1 MCACGKC
8 PSCKLQKGVTVR
20 YHDAIADWELEMIG
34 ESRESLRAKAQK
46 EEDTR
51 QRLERFTQFFG
62 RVNSAFTFRKVTVNV
77 ENSTMEAPAWSG
89 ASTVTF
95 NSRVIGDLNDA
106 RSIAGVKGLD
116 LHEISHI
123 LYTSREGSEIFDYVR
138 DNNYFMAYNA
148 LEDQR
153 IETLFTA
160 KYPSTIDW
168 FTATIL
174 IHFVDNPK
182 AFTNSYPLLRGRRY
196 LPTELRARSR
206 NAYPE
211 QDQINEIS
219 SIIDQYRTLIFP
231 ADTEIGKDLIAR
243 FNALLP
249 KGDGSGHGSGDG
261 SGEGGSISPAKAG
274 EEGNCI
280 VRVNALNDPFG
291 HGARPHEGLES
302 SATSRPVPPKKQEK
316 DRDRSQ
322 QLDKVDDAELAD
334 QLKNNP
340 IIDVDINDI
349 DFGDDDFGLG
359 DDSDLNADQESDHDS
374 DSDSAGN
381 SAGDSAGDLI
391 DTLITDLLDNI
402 LDSNETEIND
412 ILRQIGGLPSL
423 ATNNSKE
430 PELDRFHE
438 LAPDSNTFQAS
449 LSFGR
454 ELERL
459 KASFDPAW
467 DRYESQGR
475 LSAHRYLR
483 GDQLDSVFDQ
493 WNEGRE
499 DATEIEC
506 VILLDNSGSMG
517 GNKATSAY
525 RAMYAIKKAL
535 DRVNANT
542 TVITFNDCAN
552 TLYRATDRA
561 TNIIRDA
568 GTGGGTSADQAIT
581 YATKLLA
588 ETEKPVRIFFA
599 ITDGDWSGNQEVNH
613 ETIKRMARAGV
624 LTAFAY
630 IPESDQQVDLTTEKA
645 HYCEIASVVRNPFDL
660 VYMAKSIVKY
670 AISRRLVNN

>member
-1 MCACGKC
+1 MD
-8 PSCKLQKGVTVR
+8 
-20 YHDAIADWELEMIG
+20 YNDAVADWELDILG
-34 ESRESLRAKAQK
+34 ETRESLRSQAIKA
-46 EEDTR
+46 EEKK

-62 RVNSAFTFRKVTVNV
+62 RVNSAFTFRKVIVNV
-77 ENSTMEAPAWSG
+77 EHSTMEAPAWSG

-106 RSIAGVKGLD
+106 KSIAGVKGLD

-123 LYTSREGSEIFDYVR
+123 LYTSREGSELFDYVR

-174 IHFVDNPK
+174 IHFVDNK
-182 AFTNSYPLLRGRRY
+182 EAFTNSYALLRGRRY
-196 LPTELRARSR
+196 LPVELRAQSR
-206 NAYPE
+206 NAYPH
-211 QDQINEIS
+211 QDQIDELCAVV
-219 SIIDQYRTLIFP
+219 DQYRTLLFP
-231 ADTEIGKDLIAR
+231 ADTEKGKELIAR
-243 FNALLP
+243 FHDLLP
-249 KGDGSGHGSGDG
+249 KSDGTGTGTGTGTGHGESE
-261 SGEGGSISPAKAG
+261 SLRPAQAG
-274 EEGNCI
+274 EEGDVI
-280 VRVNALNDPFG
+280 VRINDPFG
-291 HGARPHEGLES
+291 HGKRPQEGLES
-302 SATSRPVPPKKQEK
+302 SADSRPEPPRKQQK

-322 QLDKVDDAELAD
+322 QLDKEDDAELAEK
-334 QLKNNP
+334 LKSKP
-340 IIDVDINDI
+340 VIDVDINDI
-349 DFGDDDFGLG
+349 DFGDEDLDQ
-359 DDSDLNADQESDHDS
+359 DSDQDS
-374 DSDSAGN
+374 DQPSN

-391 DTLITDLLDNI
+391 NTLIEDLLENI
-402 LDSNETEIND
+402 LDSNETEINN

-423 ATNNSKE
+423 ATNNSRE
-430 PELDRFHE
+430 PESNEFRDLT
-438 LAPDSNTFQAS
+438 PDANTFQAS

-467 DRYESQGR
+467 DKYESQGR

-483 GDQLDSVFDQ
+483 GDDLDSVFDQ

-506 VILLDNSGSMG
+506 VILLDNSGSMSG
-517 GNKATSAY
+517 SKASSAY
-525 RAMYAIKKAL
+525 KAMYAIKKAL

-542 TVITFNDCAN
+542 TVITFNDRAN

-561 TNIIRDA
+561 TSTIRDA
-568 GTGGGTSADQAIT
+568 GTGGGTSADEAIK

-599 ITDGDWSGNQEVNH
+599 ITDGEWSGNQDVNH

-630 IPESDQQVDLTTEKA
+630 IPESGETVEPLTDQRS
-645 HYCEIASVVRNPFDL
+645 HYCEIASVIRNPFDL

>member
-8 PSCKLQKGVTVR
+8 PSCKRTGVTMNFDHVEQ
-20 YHDAIADWELEMIG
+20 WELDILG
-34 ESRESLRAKAQK
+34 ETRESLRSQAIKA
-46 EEDTR
+46 EEKK

-89 ASTVTF
+89 SSTVTF

-106 RSIAGVKGLD
+106 KSIAGVKGLD

-123 LYTSREGSEIFDYVR
+123 LYTSREGSEIFDFVS

-174 IHFVDNPK
+174 IHFVDNK
-182 AFTNSYPLLRGRRY
+182 ESFTNSYPLLRGRRY
-196 LPTELRARSR
+196 LPVELRAQSR

-211 QDQINEIS
+211 QDQIDEIC
-219 SIIDQYRTLIFP
+219 SIVDEYRTLIFP
-231 ADTEIGKDLIAR
+231 ADTEKGKDLIAR
-243 FNALLP
+243 FNDLLP
-249 KGDGSGHGSGDG
+249 KGDGSGNGTGNGTNASL
-261 SGEGGSISPAKAG
+261 SPAGAG
-274 EEGNCI
+274 QEGDVVLRI
-280 VRVNALNDPFG
+280 NDPFG
-291 HGARPHEGLES
+291 HGKRPQEGLES
-302 SATSRPVPPKKQEK
+302 SATSRPVAPKKQEK

-322 QLDKVDDAELAD
+322 QLDKEDDAQLSE
-334 QLKNNP
+334 QLKSKP
-340 IIDVDINDI
+340 VIDVDINDI
-349 DFGDDDFGLG
+349 DFDFDDQ
-359 DDSDLNADQESDHDS
+359 DSDQDS
-374 DSDSAGN
+374 SS
-381 SAGDSAGDLI
+381 SEAGDSAGDLVY
-391 DTLITDLLDNI
+391 TLIEDLLENI

-430 PELDRFHE
+430 PELDEFRV
-438 LAPDSNTFQAS
+438 LQPDANTFQAS

-467 DRYESQGR
+467 DKYESQGR

-483 GDQLDSVFDQ
+483 GDELDTVFDQ

-506 VILLDNSGSMG
+506 VIILDNSGSMNG
-517 GNKATSAY
+517 QKASSAY
-525 RAMYAIKKAL
+525 KAMYAIKKAL

-542 TVITFNDCAN
+542 TVITFNDHAN

-561 TNIIRDA
+561 NNTIRDA
-568 GTGGGTSADQAIT
+568 GCGGGTDATEAIT

-599 ITDGDWSGNQEVNH
+599 ITDGEWSGNQDANH
-613 ETIKRMARAGV
+613 DTIKRMARAGV

-630 IPESDQQVDLTTEKA
+630 IPESDQQVELTTEKA

>member
-1 MCACGKC
+1 MNFDHVE
-8 PSCKLQKGVTVR
+8 Q
-20 YHDAIADWELEMIG
+20 WELDILG
-34 ESRESLRAKAQK
+34 ETRESLRSQAIKA
-46 EEDTR
+46 EEKK

-62 RVNSAFTFRKVTVNV
+62 RVNSAFTFRKVIVNV
-77 ENSTMEAPAWSG
+77 EDSTMEAPAWSG

-106 RSIAGVKGLD
+106 KSIAGVKGLD

-123 LYTSREGSEIFDYVR
+123 LYTSREGSEIFDFVS

-153 IETLFTA
+153 IETLFTS

-174 IHFVDNPK
+174 IHFVDNK
-182 AFTNSYPLLRGRRY
+182 EAFTNSYPLLRGRRY
-196 LPTELRARSR
+196 LPVELRAQSR

-211 QDQINEIS
+211 QDKIDEIC
-219 SIIDQYRTLIFP
+219 SIVDEYRTLIFP
-231 ADTEIGKDLIAR
+231 ADTEKGKDLIAR
-243 FNALLP
+243 FNDLLP
-249 KGDGSGHGSGDG
+249 KGDGSGNGTGNGTNASL
-261 SGEGGSISPAKAG
+261 SPAGAG
-274 EEGNCI
+274 QEGDVVLRI
-280 VRVNALNDPFG
+280 NDPFG
-291 HGARPHEGLES
+291 HGKRPQEGLES
-302 SATSRPVPPKKQEK
+302 SANSRPVPPKKQEK

-322 QLDKVDDAELAD
+322 QLDKQDDAELSE
-334 QLKNNP
+334 QLKSKP
-340 IIDVDINDI
+340 VIDVDINDI
-349 DFGDDDFGLG
+349 DFDFDDQ
-359 DDSDLNADQESDHDS
+359 DSDQDS
-374 DSDSAGN
+374 SS
-381 SAGDSAGDLI
+381 SEAGDSAGDLVY
-391 DTLITDLLDNI
+391 TLIEDLLENI

-430 PELDRFHE
+430 PELDEFRV
-438 LAPDSNTFQAS
+438 LQPDANTFQAS

-467 DRYESQGR
+467 DKYESQGR
-475 LSAHRYLR
+475 LSTHRYLR
-483 GDQLDSVFDQ
+483 GDELDTVFDQ

-506 VILLDNSGSMG
+506 VILLDNSGSMNG
-517 GNKATSAY
+517 HKASSAY
-525 RAMYAIKKAL
+525 KAMYAIKKAL

-542 TVITFNDCAN
+542 TVITFNDRAN

-561 TNIIRDA
+561 GNTIRDA
-568 GTGGGTSADQAIT
+568 GCGGGTDATQAIT

-599 ITDGDWSGNQEVNH
+599 ITDGDWSGNQDANH

-630 IPESDQQVDLTTEKA
+630 IPEQGETVQPLTDQTS
-645 HYCEIASVVRNPFDL
+645 HYCEIASVIRNPFDL

>member
-1 MCACGKC
+1 
-8 PSCKLQKGVTVR
+8 VN
-20 YHDAIADWELEMIG
+20 YHDAIEEWELDILG
-34 ESRESLRAKAQK
+34 ETRESLRSQAIKA
-46 EEDTR
+46 EEKK

-62 RVNSAFTFRKVTVNV
+62 RVNSAFTFRKVTVTV
-77 ENSTMEAPAWSG
+77 ENSTLDAPAWSG

-106 RSIAGVKGLD
+106 KSIAGIKGLD

-123 LYTSREGSEIFDYVR
+123 LYTSREGSELFDYVR

-174 IHFVDNPK
+174 IHFVDNK
-182 AFTNSYPLLRGRRY
+182 EAFTNSYPLLRGRRY
-196 LPTELRARSR
+196 LPVELRAQSR
-206 NAYPE
+206 NTYPE
-211 QDQINEIS
+211 QDQINEICAVV
-219 SIIDQYRTLIFP
+219 DEYRTLLFP
-231 ADTEIGKDLIAR
+231 ADTEKGKELIAR
-243 FNALLP
+243 FNELLP
-249 KGDGSGHGSGDG
+249 KGDGKGSG
-261 SGEGGSISPAKAG
+261 SGEGGSVRPAGAG
-274 EEGNCI
+274 EEGDCVI
-280 VRVNALNDPFG
+280 RINDPFG
-291 HGARPHEGLES
+291 HGKRPSEGLES

-322 QLDKVDDAELAD
+322 QLDKEDDAELAE
-334 QLKNNP
+334 QLKSKP

-349 DFGDDDFGLG
+349 DFGDEDLDQ
-359 DDSDLNADQESDHDS
+359 DSDEDLDQDS
-374 DSDSAGN
+374 DSSQPSN
-381 SAGDSAGDLI
+381 SAGDSAGDLVN
-391 DTLITDLLDNI
+391 TLIEDLLENI
-402 LDSNETEIND
+402 LDSNETEINN

-430 PELDRFHE
+430 PELDRFHD
-438 LAPDSNTFQAS
+438 LTPDANTFQAS

-467 DRYESQGR
+467 DKYESQGR

-483 GDQLDSVFDQ
+483 GDDLDSVFDQ

-506 VILLDNSGSMG
+506 VILLDNSGSMSG
-517 GNKATSAY
+517 HKASSAY
-525 RAMYAIKKAL
+525 KAMYAIKKAL
-535 DRVNANT
+535 DRVSANT
-542 TVITFNDCAN
+542 TVITFNDRAN
-552 TLYRATDRA
+552 TLYRATDRVGN
-561 TNIIRDA
+561 TIRDA
-568 GTGGGTSADQAIT
+568 GVGGGTNATDAIQ

-599 ITDGDWSGNQEVNH
+599 ITDGDWSGNQDANH

-630 IPESDQQVDLTTEKA
+630 IPESTEPVELNADKS
-645 HYCEIASVVRNPFDL
+645 HYCEIASVIRNPFDL

>member
-1 MCACGKC
+1 MN
-8 PSCKLQKGVTVR
+8 
-20 YHDAIADWELEMIG
+20 YNDAVADWELDILG
-34 ESRESLRAKAQK
+34 QTRESRNAELRKA
-46 EEDTR
+46 EEKR

-62 RVNSAFTFRKVTVNV
+62 RVNSAFTFRKVTVSVV
-77 ENSTMEAPAWSG
+77 ESTMQAPAWSG

-95 NSRVIGDLNDA
+95 NSLVIGDLNDA
-106 RSIAGVKGLD
+106 KSIAGVKGLD

-123 LYTSREGSEIFDYVR
+123 LYTSREGSELFDFVS

-174 IHFVDNPK
+174 IHFVDNK
-182 AFTNSYPLLRGRRY
+182 EAFTNSYPLLRGRRY
-196 LPTELRARSR
+196 LPVELRAQSR

-211 QDQINEIS
+211 QHNIDAIC
-219 SIIDQYRTLIFP
+219 SIIDEYRTLIFP
-231 ADTEIGKDLIAR
+231 ADTEKGKDLIAR
-243 FNALLP
+243 FNDLLP
-249 KGDGSGHGSGDG
+249 KGDGSGSGTNP
-261 SGEGGSISPAKAG
+261 SIKPAGAG
-274 EEGNCI
+274 EEGDVVI
-280 VRVNALNDPFG
+280 RINDPFG
-291 HGARPHEGLES
+291 HGKRPQEGLES

-322 QLDKVDDAELAD
+322 QLDKQDDAELAEL
-334 QLKNNP
+334 LKSKP
-340 IIDVDINDI
+340 VIDVDINDI
-349 DFGDDDFGLG
+349 DFGDDDSAG
-359 DDSDLNADQESDHDS
+359 DSDSDQDS
-374 DSDSAGN
+374 DSDSSSD
-381 SAGDSAGDLI
+381 SAGDSAGDLVN
-391 DTLITDLLDNI
+391 TLISDLLENI

-430 PELDRFHE
+430 PELDEFRV
-438 LAPDSNTFQAS
+438 LQPDANTFQAS

-459 KASFDPAW
+459 KASYDPAW
-467 DRYESQGR
+467 DKYESQGR

-483 GDQLDSVFDQ
+483 GDELDTVFDQ

-506 VILLDNSGSMG
+506 VILLDNSGSMNG
-517 GNKATSAY
+517 DKASSAY

-542 TVITFNDCAN
+542 TVITFNDRAN
-552 TLYRATDRA
+552 TLYRATDRVGN
-561 TNIIRDA
+561 TIRDA
-568 GTGGGTSADQAIT
+568 GTGGGTTADDAIQ

-599 ITDGDWSGNQEVNH
+599 ITDGDWSGNQDANH
-613 ETIKRMARAGV
+613 ETIKRLARAGV

-630 IPESDQQVDLTTEKA
+630 IPESGEEVQPLTEERS
-645 HYCEIASVVRNPFDL
+645 HYCEIASVIRNPFDL

>member
-1 MCACGKC
+1 
-8 PSCKLQKGVTVR
+8 VR
-20 YHDAIADWELEMIG
+20 YHDAIEEWELDILG
-34 ESRESLRAKAQK
+34 ETRDSLRVKAQK
-46 EEDTR
+46 EEEKK

-106 RSIAGVKGLD
+106 KSIAGIKGLD

-196 LPTELRARSR
+196 LSTELRARSR

-211 QDQINEIS
+211 QDQIDEICAVV
-219 SIIDQYRTLIFP
+219 DEYRTLLFP
-231 ADTEIGKDLIAR
+231 ADTEKGKELIAR
-243 FNALLP
+243 FNDLLP
-249 KGDGSGHGSGDG
+249 KGEGSGNGSGDG
-261 SGEGGSISPAKAG
+261 SGEGGSVSPAKAG
-274 EEGNCI
+274 EEGNCVI
-280 VRVNALNDPFG
+280 RINDPFG
-291 HGARPHEGLES
+291 HGSRPHEGLES

-334 QLKNNP
+334 QLKNKP

-349 DFGDDDFGLG
+349 DFGDDDSDLG
-359 DDSDLNADQESDHDS
+359 DDSDLDSDLNEDQESDHDS
-374 DSDSAGN
+374 DSN

-391 DTLITDLLDNI
+391 DTLITDLLENL
-402 LDSNETEIND
+402 LDANETEINN

-430 PELDRFHE
+430 PELDRFHD
-438 LAPDSNTFQAS
+438 LTPDANTFQAS

-483 GDQLDSVFDQ
+483 GDELDTVFDQ

-506 VILLDNSGSMG
+506 VILLDNSGSMSG
-517 GNKATSAY
+517 HKASSAY
-525 RAMYAIKKAL
+525 KAMYAIKKAL

-542 TVITFNDCAN
+542 TVITFNDRAN
-552 TLYRATDRA
+552 TLYRATDRVGN
-561 TNIIRDA
+561 TIRDA
-568 GTGGGTSADQAIT
+568 GTGGGTNATDAIQ

-588 ETEKPVRIFFA
+588 ETEKPVRIFYA
-599 ITDGDWSGNQEVNH
+599 ITDGDWSGNQDANH

-630 IPESDQQVDLTTEKA
+630 IPESTEPVELNADKS
-645 HYCEIASVVRNPFDL
+645 HYCEIASVIRNPFDL

>member
-8 PSCKLQKGVTVR
+8 PSCKRQNGVSVS
-20 YHDAIADWELEMIG
+20 YHDAVEQWELDILG
-34 ESRESLRAKAQK
+34 ETRESLRSQAIKA
-46 EEDTR
+46 EEKK

-62 RVNSAFTFRKVTVNV
+62 RVNSAFTFRKVIVNV
-77 ENSTMEAPAWSG
+77 ENSKLDAPAWSG

-106 RSIAGVKGLD
+106 KSIAGVKGLD

-123 LYTSREGSEIFDYVR
+123 LYTSREGSEIFDFVS

-174 IHFVDNPK
+174 IHFVDNK
-182 AFTNSYPLLRGRRY
+182 ESFTNSYPLLRGRRY
-196 LPTELRARSR
+196 LPVELRAQSR

-211 QDQINEIS
+211 QDQINEIC
-219 SIIDQYRTLIFP
+219 SIVDQYRTLIFP

-243 FNALLP
+243 FNDLLP
-249 KGDGSGHGSGDG
+249 KGDGSGNGSG
-261 SGEGGSISPAKAG
+261 SGEGGSVRPAGAG
-274 EEGNCI
+274 EEGDCVI
-280 VRVNALNDPFG
+280 RINDPFG
-291 HGARPHEGLES
+291 HGKRPQEGLES
-302 SATSRPVPPKKQEK
+302 SATSRPVAPKKQEK

-322 QLDKVDDAELAD
+322 QLDKEDDAELAD
-334 QLKNNP
+334 QLKSKP
-340 IIDVDINDI
+340 VIDVDINDI
-349 DFGDDDFGLG
+349 DFDFDDE
-359 DDSDLNADQESDHDS
+359 DSDQDS
-374 DSDSAGN
+374 SSSN
-381 SAGDSAGDLI
+381 AGDSAGDLVN
-391 DTLITDLLDNI
+391 TLIEDLLENI

-430 PELDRFHE
+430 PELDEFRI
-438 LAPDSNTFQAS
+438 LQPDANTFQAS

-467 DRYESQGR
+467 DKYESQGR

-483 GDQLDSVFDQ
+483 GDELDSVFDQ

-506 VILLDNSGSMG
+506 VILLDNSGSMNG
-517 GNKATSAY
+517 QKASSAY

-542 TVITFNDCAN
+542 TVITFNDRAN
-552 TLYRATDRA
+552 TLYRATDRVGN
-561 TNIIRDA
+561 TIRDA
-568 GTGGGTSADQAIT
+568 GCGGGTDATDAIQ

-599 ITDGDWSGNQEVNH
+599 ITDGDWSGNQDANH

-630 IPESDQQVDLTTEKA
+630 IPEITEPVELNTEKS
-645 HYCEIASVVRNPFDL
+645 HYCEIASVIRNPFDL

>member
-1 MCACGKC
+1 MN
-8 PSCKLQKGVTVR
+8 PDDVL
-20 YHDAIADWELEMIG
+20 ADWELDLLG
-34 ESRESLRAKAQK
+34 ETRESMLAKAKK
-46 EEDTR
+46 EEETK

-62 RVNSAFTFRKVTVNV
+62 RVNSAFTFRKVIVSV
-77 ENSTMEAPAWSG
+77 ENSTMKAPAWSG

-95 NSRVIGDLNDA
+95 NSNVIGDLNDA

-123 LYTSREGSEIFDYVR
+123 LYTSREGSEIFDFVR

-153 IETLFTA
+153 IETLFTS

-182 AFTNSYPLLRGRRY
+182 AFETSYPLLRGRRY
-196 LPTELRARSR
+196 LSTELRARSR

-219 SIIDQYRTLIFP
+219 SIVDEYRTLIFP
-231 ADTEIGKDLIAR
+231 ADTEKGKDLIAR
-243 FNALLP
+243 FNDLLP
-249 KGDGSGHGSGDG
+249 KGDGSGTG
-261 SGEGGSISPAKAG
+261 SGEGSGEGVSISPTKAG
-274 EEGNCI
+274 EESDCI
-280 VRVNALNDPFG
+280 GRINDPFG
-291 HGARPHEGLES
+291 HGSRPHEGLES

-322 QLDKVDDAELAD
+322 QLDKIDDAELAD
-334 QLKNNP
+334 QLKNKP
-340 IIDVDINDI
+340 IIDVDIDDV
-349 DFGDDDFGLG
+349 DFGDLNDDSDLG
-359 DDSDLNADQESDHDS
+359 DDSDSDFDSDQESDQPAS
-374 DSDSAGN
+374 
-381 SAGDSAGDLI
+381 SAGDTAGQII
-391 DTLITDLLDNI
+391 DTLITGLLENI

-430 PELDRFHE
+430 PVLDRFNE
-438 LAPDSNTFQAS
+438 LTPDANTFQAS

-517 GNKATSAY
+517 GNKATNAY
-525 RAMYAIKKAL
+525 RAMYAIKRSL

-542 TVITFNDCAN
+542 TVITFNDRAN

-561 TNIIRDA
+561 TSTIRDA
-568 GTGGGTSADQAIT
+568 GTGGGTVPTDAIK

-588 ETEKPVRIFFA
+588 ETEKPVRIFFV
-599 ITDGDWSGNQEVNH
+599 ITDGEWSGNQNDNH

-630 IPESDQQVDLTTEKA
+630 IPENGEAVKLTTEKS
-645 HYCEIASVVRNPFDL
+645 HYCEIASVVNNPFDL
-660 VYMAKSIVKY
+660 VYMAKSIVKF

>member
-1 MCACGKC
+1 MN
-8 PSCKLQKGVTVR
+8 
-20 YHDAIADWELEMIG
+20 YDEAIADWELDILG
-34 ESRESLRAKAQK
+34 ETRESLRLQAIK
-46 EEDTR
+46 EEETK

-62 RVNSAFTFRKVTVNV
+62 RVNSAFTFRKVIVNV
-77 ENSTMEAPAWSG
+77 EHSTMQAPAWSG

-95 NSRVIGDLNDA
+95 NSRVIGELNDA
-106 RSIAGVKGLD
+106 KSIAGVKGLD

-123 LYTSREGSEIFDYVR
+123 LYTSREGSELFEYVR
-138 DNNYFMAYNA
+138 DNNYFMAFNA

-174 IHFVDNPK
+174 IHFVDKPES
-182 AFTNSYPLLRGRRY
+182 FTNSYPLLRGRRY
-196 LPTELRARSR
+196 LPVELRARSR
-206 NAYPE
+206 NAYPH
-211 QDQINEIS
+211 QDQIDELCAVV
-219 SIIDQYRTLIFP
+219 DEYRTLLFP
-231 ADTEIGKDLIAR
+231 ADTEKGKELIAR
-243 FNALLP
+243 FHDLLP
-249 KGDGSGHGSGDG
+249 KGDGTGTGTGTGEGESVQPAGT
-261 SGEGGSISPAKAG
+261 GEGG
-274 EEGNCI
+274 CT
-280 VRVNALNDPFG
+280 VRVKINDPFG
-291 HGARPHEGLES
+291 HGDRPQEGLES
-302 SATSRPVPPKKQEK
+302 SADSRPVPPRKQEK

-322 QLDKVDDAELAD
+322 QLDKEDDAELAEK
-334 QLKNNP
+334 LKSKP
-340 IIDVDINDI
+340 VIDVDINDI
-349 DFGDDDFGLG
+349 DFGDEDLE
-359 DDSDLNADQESDHDS
+359 DSDQDS
-374 DSDSAGN
+374 DSDQSSDSAGN

-391 DTLITDLLDNI
+391 NTLIEDLLENV
-402 LDSNETEIND
+402 LDSNETEINN

-430 PELDRFHE
+430 PESNEFRDLT
-438 LAPDSNTFQAS
+438 PDSNTFQAS

-467 DRYESQGR
+467 DKYESQGR

-483 GDQLDSVFDQ
+483 GDDLDTVFDQ

-506 VILLDNSGSMG
+506 VILLDNSGSMNG
-517 GNKATSAY
+517 HKASSAY
-525 RAMYAIKKAL
+525 KAMYAIKKAL

-542 TVITFNDCAN
+542 TVITFNDRAN

-561 TNIIRDA
+561 TNTIRDA
-568 GTGGGTSADQAIT
+568 GVGGGTSADEAIK

-599 ITDGDWSGNQEVNH
+599 ITDGDWSGDQKVNH
-613 ETIKRMARAGV
+613 DTIKRMARAGV

-630 IPESDQQVDLTTEKA
+630 IPESGETVEPLTDQKS
-645 HYCEIASVVRNPFDL
+645 HYCEIASVIRNPFDL

>member
-1 MCACGKC
+1 MNFDHVE
-8 PSCKLQKGVTVR
+8 Q
-20 YHDAIADWELEMIG
+20 WELDILG
-34 ESRESLRAKAQK
+34 ETRESLRSQAIKA
-46 EEDTR
+46 EEKK

-62 RVNSAFTFRKVTVNV
+62 RVNSAFTFRKVIVNV
-77 ENSTMEAPAWSG
+77 EDSTMEAPAWSG

-106 RSIAGVKGLD
+106 KSIAGVKGLD

-123 LYTSREGSEIFDYVR
+123 LYTSREGSEIFDFVS

-153 IETLFTA
+153 IETLFTS

-174 IHFVDNPK
+174 IHFVDNK
-182 AFTNSYPLLRGRRY
+182 ESFTNSYPLLRGRRY
-196 LPTELRARSR
+196 LPVELRAQSR

-211 QDQINEIS
+211 QDKIDEIC
-219 SIIDQYRTLIFP
+219 SIVDQYRTLIFP

-243 FNALLP
+243 FNDLLP
-249 KGDGSGHGSGDG
+249 KGDGSGNGTGNGTNASL
-261 SGEGGSISPAKAG
+261 SPAGAG
-274 EEGNCI
+274 QEGDVVLRI
-280 VRVNALNDPFG
+280 NDPFG
-291 HGARPHEGLES
+291 HGKRPQEGLES
-302 SATSRPVPPKKQEK
+302 SANSRPVPPKKQEK

-322 QLDKVDDAELAD
+322 QLDKQDDAELSE
-334 QLKNNP
+334 QLKSKP
-340 IIDVDINDI
+340 VIDVDINDI
-349 DFGDDDFGLG
+349 DFDFDDQ
-359 DDSDLNADQESDHDS
+359 DSDQDS
-374 DSDSAGN
+374 SS
-381 SAGDSAGDLI
+381 SEAGDSAGDLVYTMI
-391 DTLITDLLDNI
+391 EDLLENI

-430 PELDRFHE
+430 PELDQFRV
-438 LAPDSNTFQAS
+438 LQPDANTFQAS

-467 DRYESQGR
+467 DKYESQGR

-483 GDQLDSVFDQ
+483 GDELDTVFDQ

-506 VILLDNSGSMG
+506 VIILDNSGSMNG
-517 GNKATSAY
+517 HKASSAY
-525 RAMYAIKKAL
+525 KAMYAIKKAL

-542 TVITFNDCAN
+542 TVITFNDRAN
-552 TLYRATDRA
+552 TLYRATDRVGN
-561 TNIIRDA
+561 TIRDA
-568 GTGGGTSADQAIT
+568 GCGGGTDATQAIT

-599 ITDGDWSGNQEVNH
+599 ITDGEWSGNQDANH

-630 IPESDQQVDLTTEKA
+630 IPEQGETVQPLTDKTS
-645 HYCEIASVVRNPFDL
+645 HYCEIASVIRNPFDL

>member
-1 MCACGKC
+1 MNYDEAME
-8 PSCKLQKGVTVR
+8 Q
-20 YHDAIADWELEMIG
+20 WELDILG
-34 ESRESLRAKAQK
+34 ETRESLRSQAIKA
-46 EEDTR
+46 EEKK

-62 RVNSAFTFRKVTVNV
+62 RVNSAFTFRKVIVTV
-77 ENSTMEAPAWSG
+77 ENSPMEAPAWSG

-106 RSIAGVKGLD
+106 KSIAGIKGLD

-123 LYTSREGSEIFDYVR
+123 LYTSREGSELFDYVK

-153 IETLFTA
+153 IETLFTS

-174 IHFVDNPK
+174 IHFVDNK
-182 AFTNSYPLLRGRRY
+182 EAFTNSYPLLRGRRY
-196 LPTELRARSR
+196 LPVDLRAQSR

-211 QDQINEIS
+211 QDQINEICAVV
-219 SIIDQYRTLIFP
+219 DEYRTLLFP
-231 ADTEIGKDLIAR
+231 ADTEKGKELIAR
-243 FNALLP
+243 FNELLP
-249 KGDGSGHGSGDG
+249 KGNGSGNGSGN
-261 SGEGGSISPAKAG
+261 GEGGSVRPAGAG
-274 EEGNCI
+274 EEGDCVI
-280 VRVNALNDPFG
+280 RINDPFG
-291 HGARPHEGLES
+291 HGKRPSEGLES
-302 SATSRPVPPKKQEK
+302 SANSRPIPPKKQEK

-322 QLDKVDDAELAD
+322 QLDKEDDAQLAE
-334 QLKNNP
+334 QLKSKP
-340 IIDVDINDI
+340 VIDVDINDI
-349 DFGDDDFGLG
+349 DFDF
-359 DDSDLNADQESDHDS
+359 DFEDADSDQDSDQDS
-374 DSDSAGN
+374 DSDQSSN
-381 SAGDSAGDLI
+381 SAGDSAGALI
-391 DTLITDLLDNI
+391 DTLIGDLLENI

-423 ATNNSKE
+423 TTNNSKE
-430 PELDRFHE
+430 PELDSFHD
-438 LAPDSNTFQAS
+438 LAPDANTFQAS

-459 KASFDPAW
+459 RSSFDPAW

-483 GDQLDSVFDQ
+483 GDDLDTVFDQ

-506 VILLDNSGSMG
+506 VIILDNSGSMNG
-517 GNKATSAY
+517 HKASSAY
-525 RAMYAIKKAL
+525 KAMYAIKKAL

-542 TVITFNDCAN
+542 TVITFNDRAN

-561 TNIIRDA
+561 GNTIRDA
-568 GTGGGTSADQAIT
+568 GTGGGTTADGAIK

-599 ITDGDWSGNQEVNH
+599 ITDGQWSGDQKDNH

-630 IPESDQQVDLTTEKA
+630 IPESTEPVELDAEKS

>member
-8 PSCKLQKGVTVR
+8 PSCKRQNGVSVS
-20 YHDAIADWELEMIG
+20 YHDAVEQWELDILG
-34 ESRESLRAKAQK
+34 ETRESLRSQAIKA
-46 EEDTR
+46 EEKK

-62 RVNSAFTFRKVTVNV
+62 RVNSAFTFRKVIVNV
-77 ENSTMEAPAWSG
+77 ENSKLDAPAWSG

-106 RSIAGVKGLD
+106 KSIAGVKGLD

-123 LYTSREGSEIFDYVR
+123 LYTSREGSEIFDFVS

-174 IHFVDNPK
+174 IHFVDNK
-182 AFTNSYPLLRGRRY
+182 ESFTNSYPLLRGRRY
-196 LPTELRARSR
+196 LPVELRAQSR

-211 QDQINEIS
+211 QDQINEIC
-219 SIIDQYRTLIFP
+219 SIVDQYRTLIFP

-243 FNALLP
+243 FNDLLP
-249 KGDGSGHGSGDG
+249 KGDGSGNGSG
-261 SGEGGSISPAKAG
+261 SGEGGSVRPAGAG
-274 EEGNCI
+274 EEGDCVI
-280 VRVNALNDPFG
+280 RINDPFG
-291 HGARPHEGLES
+291 HGKRPQEGLES
-302 SATSRPVPPKKQEK
+302 SATSRPVAPKKQEK

-322 QLDKVDDAELAD
+322 QLDKEDDAELAD
-334 QLKNNP
+334 QLKSKP
-340 IIDVDINDI
+340 VIDVDIND
-349 DFGDDDFGLG
+349 FDDE
-359 DDSDLNADQESDHDS
+359 DSDQDS
-374 DSDSAGN
+374 SSSN
-381 SAGDSAGDLI
+381 AGDSAGDLVN
-391 DTLITDLLDNI
+391 TLIEDLLENI

-430 PELDRFHE
+430 PELDEFRI
-438 LAPDSNTFQAS
+438 LQPDANTFQAS

-467 DRYESQGR
+467 DKYESQGR

-483 GDQLDSVFDQ
+483 GDELDSVFDQ

-506 VILLDNSGSMG
+506 VILLDNSGSMNG
-517 GNKATSAY
+517 QKASSAY

-542 TVITFNDCAN
+542 TVITFNDRAN
-552 TLYRATDRA
+552 TLYRATDRVGN
-561 TNIIRDA
+561 TIRDA
-568 GTGGGTSADQAIT
+568 GCGGGTDATDAIQ

-599 ITDGDWSGNQEVNH
+599 ITDGDWSGNQDANH

-630 IPESDQQVDLTTEKA
+630 IPEITEPVELNTEKS
-645 HYCEIASVVRNPFDL
+645 HYCEIASVIRNPFDL

>member
-1 MCACGKC
+1 MN
-8 PSCKLQKGVTVR
+8 
-20 YHDAIADWELEMIG
+20 YDEAIEEWELDILG
-34 ESRESLRAKAQK
+34 ETRESLRSQAIKA
-46 EEDTR
+46 EEKK

-62 RVNSAFTFRKVTVNV
+62 RVNSAFTFRKVIVTV
-77 ENSTMEAPAWSG
+77 ENSPMEAPAWSG

-106 RSIAGVKGLD
+106 KSIAGIKGLD

-123 LYTSREGSEIFDYVR
+123 LYTSREGSELFDYVK

-153 IETLFTA
+153 IETLFTS

-174 IHFVDNPK
+174 IHFVDNK
-182 AFTNSYPLLRGRRY
+182 EAFTNSYPLLRGRRY
-196 LPTELRARSR
+196 LPVDLRAQSR

-211 QDQINEIS
+211 QDQIDEICAVV
-219 SIIDQYRTLIFP
+219 DEYRTLLFP
-231 ADTEIGKDLIAR
+231 ADTEKGKELIAR
-243 FNALLP
+243 FNELLP
-249 KGDGSGHGSGDG
+249 KGNGSGNGSGN
-261 SGEGGSISPAKAG
+261 GEGGSVRPAGAG
-274 EEGNCI
+274 EEGDCVI
-280 VRVNALNDPFG
+280 RINDPFG
-291 HGARPHEGLES
+291 HGKRPSEGLES
-302 SATSRPVPPKKQEK
+302 SANSRPVPPKKQEK

-322 QLDKVDDAELAD
+322 QLDKEDDAQLAE
-334 QLKNNP
+334 QLKSKP
-340 IIDVDINDI
+340 VIDVDINDI
-349 DFGDDDFGLG
+349 DFDFDFDDA
-359 DDSDLNADQESDHDS
+359 DSDQDSDQDS
-374 DSDSAGN
+374 DSDQSSN
-381 SAGDSAGDLI
+381 SAGDSAGALI
-391 DTLITDLLDNI
+391 DTLIGDLLENI

-423 ATNNSKE
+423 TTNNSKE
-430 PELDRFHE
+430 PELDSFHD
-438 LAPDSNTFQAS
+438 LAPDANTFQAS

-459 KASFDPAW
+459 RSSFDPAW

-483 GDQLDSVFDQ
+483 GDELDTVFDQ

-506 VILLDNSGSMG
+506 VIILDNSGSMNG
-517 GNKATSAY
+517 HKASSAY
-525 RAMYAIKKAL
+525 KAMYAIKKAL

-542 TVITFNDCAN
+542 TVITFNDRAN

-561 TNIIRDA
+561 GNTIRDA
-568 GTGGGTSADQAIT
+568 GTGGGTTADGAIK

-599 ITDGDWSGNQEVNH
+599 ITDGEWSGDQKDNH

-630 IPESDQQVDLTTEKA
+630 IPESTEPVELNAQKS

-670 AISRRLVNN
+670 AISRRLVSN

>member
-1 MCACGKC
+1 MN
-8 PSCKLQKGVTVR
+8 
-20 YHDAIADWELEMIG
+20 YDDAVADWELDILG
-34 ESRESLRAKAQK
+34 ETRESLRSQAIKA
-46 EEDTR
+46 EEKK

-62 RVNSAFTFRKVTVNV
+62 RVNSAFTFRKVIVNV
-77 ENSTMEAPAWSG
+77 EHSTMEAPAWSG

-106 RSIAGVKGLD
+106 KSIAGVKGLD

-123 LYTSREGSEIFDYVR
+123 LYTSREGSELFDYVR

-174 IHFVDNPK
+174 IHFVDNK
-182 AFTNSYPLLRGRRY
+182 EAFTNSYALLRGRRY
-196 LPTELRARSR
+196 LPVELRAQSR
-206 NAYPE
+206 NAYPH
-211 QDQINEIS
+211 QDQIDELCAVV
-219 SIIDQYRTLIFP
+219 DQYRTLLFP
-231 ADTEIGKDLIAR
+231 ADTEKGKELIAR
-243 FNALLP
+243 FHDLLP
-249 KGDGSGHGSGDG
+249 KSDGTGNGTGN
-261 SGEGGSISPAKAG
+261 GESESLRPAQAG
-274 EEGNCI
+274 EEGDVI
-280 VRVNALNDPFG
+280 VRINDPFG
-291 HGARPHEGLES
+291 HGKRPQEGLES
-302 SATSRPVPPKKQEK
+302 SADSRPEPPRKQQK

-322 QLDKVDDAELAD
+322 QLDKEDDAELAEK
-334 QLKNNP
+334 LKSKP
-340 IIDVDINDI
+340 VIDVDINDI
-349 DFGDDDFGLG
+349 DFGDEDLDQ
-359 DDSDLNADQESDHDS
+359 DSDQDS
-374 DSDSAGN
+374 DQPSN

-391 DTLITDLLDNI
+391 NTLIEDLLENI
-402 LDSNETEIND
+402 LDSNETEINN

-423 ATNNSKE
+423 ATNNSRE
-430 PELDRFHE
+430 PESNEFRDLT
-438 LAPDSNTFQAS
+438 PDANTFQAS

-467 DRYESQGR
+467 DKYESQGR

-483 GDQLDSVFDQ
+483 GDDLDSVFDQ

-506 VILLDNSGSMG
+506 VILLDNSGSMSG
-517 GNKATSAY
+517 SKASSAY
-525 RAMYAIKKAL
+525 KAMYAIKKAL

-542 TVITFNDCAN
+542 TVITFNDRAN

-561 TNIIRDA
+561 TSTIRDA
-568 GTGGGTSADQAIT
+568 GTGGGTSADEAIK

-599 ITDGDWSGNQEVNH
+599 ITDGEWSGNQDVNH

-630 IPESDQQVDLTTEKA
+630 IPESGETVEPLTDQRS
-645 HYCEIASVVRNPFDL
+645 HYCEIASVIRNPFDL

>member
-1 MCACGKC
+1 MNFDH
-8 PSCKLQKGVTVR
+8 VEE
-20 YHDAIADWELEMIG
+20 WELDILG
-34 ESRESLRAKAQK
+34 ETRESLRSQAIKA
-46 EEDTR
+46 EEKR

-62 RVNSAFTFRKVTVNV
+62 RVNSAFTFRKVTVTV
-77 ENSTMEAPAWSG
+77 ENSPMEAPAWSG

-95 NSRVIGDLNDA
+95 NARTIGDLNDA
-106 RSIAGVKGLD
+106 KSIAGIKGLD

-123 LYTSREGSEIFDYVR
+123 LYTSREGSELFDYVR

-153 IETLFTA
+153 IETLFTS

-174 IHFVDNPK
+174 IHFVDNEE
-182 AFTNSYPLLRGRRY
+182 AFTTSYPLLRGRRY
-196 LPTELRARSR
+196 LPVELRARSR
-206 NAYPE
+206 NAYPH
-211 QDQINEIS
+211 QDQIDEICAV
-219 SIIDQYRTLIFP
+219 IDEYRTLLFP
-231 ADTEIGKDLIAR
+231 ADTEKGKELIAR
-243 FNALLP
+243 FNELLP
-249 KGDGSGHGSGDG
+249 KGNGSGNGSG
-261 SGEGGSISPAKAG
+261 SGESGSLSPAQAG
-274 EEGNCI
+274 QEGDVVI
-280 VRVNALNDPFG
+280 RINDPFG
-291 HGARPHEGLES
+291 HGKRPQEGLES
-302 SATSRPVPPKKQEK
+302 SANSRPVPPKKQEK

-322 QLDKVDDAELAD
+322 QLDKEDDAQLAE
-334 QLKNNP
+334 QLKSKP
-340 IIDVDINDI
+340 VIDVDINDI
-349 DFGDDDFGLG
+349 DFDFDDL
-359 DDSDLNADQESDHDS
+359 DSDQDS
-374 DSDSAGN
+374 DQDSNQDSNSPSSSD
-381 SAGDSAGDLI
+381 SAGDSAGELI
-391 DTLITDLLDNI
+391 DTLINDLLENI

-430 PELDRFHE
+430 PELDRFHD
-438 LAPDSNTFQAS
+438 LAPDANTFQAS

-459 KASFDPAW
+459 RSSFDPAW

-483 GDQLDSVFDQ
+483 GDELDTVFDQ

-506 VILLDNSGSMG
+506 VILLDNSGSMSG
-517 GNKATSAY
+517 HKASSAY
-525 RAMYAIKKAL
+525 KAMYAIKKAL

-542 TVITFNDCAN
+542 TVITFNDRPN
-552 TLYRATDRA
+552 TLYRATDRVGN
-561 TNIIRDA
+561 TIRDA
-568 GTGGGTSADQAIT
+568 GTGGGTTADGAIQ

-588 ETEKPVRIFFA
+588 ETDKPVRIFFA
-599 ITDGDWSGNQEVNH
+599 ITDGEWSGDQNNNH

-630 IPESDQQVDLTTEKA
+630 IPESGEAVQLTTEKS

>member
-8 PSCKLQKGVTVR
+8 PSCKRQNGVSVS
-20 YHDAIADWELEMIG
+20 YHDAVEQWELDILG
-34 ESRESLRAKAQK
+34 ETRESLRSQAIKA
-46 EEDTR
+46 EEKK

-62 RVNSAFTFRKVTVNV
+62 RVNSAFTFRKVIVNV
-77 ENSTMEAPAWSG
+77 ENSKLDAPAWSG

-106 RSIAGVKGLD
+106 KSIAGVKGLD

-123 LYTSREGSEIFDYVR
+123 LYTSREGSEIFDFVS

-174 IHFVDNPK
+174 IHFVDNK
-182 AFTNSYPLLRGRRY
+182 ESFTNSYPLLRGRRY
-196 LPTELRARSR
+196 LPVELRAQSR

-211 QDQINEIS
+211 QDQINEIC
-219 SIIDQYRTLIFP
+219 SIVDQYRTLIFP

-243 FNALLP
+243 FNDLLP
-249 KGDGSGHGSGDG
+249 KGDGSGNGSG
-261 SGEGGSISPAKAG
+261 SGEGGSVRPAGAG
-274 EEGNCI
+274 EEGDCVI
-280 VRVNALNDPFG
+280 RINDPFG
-291 HGARPHEGLES
+291 HGKRPQEGLES
-302 SATSRPVPPKKQEK
+302 SATSRPVAPKKQEK

-322 QLDKVDDAELAD
+322 QLDKEDDAELAD
-334 QLKNNP
+334 QLKSKP
-340 IIDVDINDI
+340 VIDVDINDI
-349 DFGDDDFGLG
+349 DFDFDDE
-359 DDSDLNADQESDHDS
+359 DSDQDS
-374 DSDSAGN
+374 SSSN
-381 SAGDSAGDLI
+381 AGDSAGDLVN
-391 DTLITDLLDNI
+391 TLIEDLLENI

-430 PELDRFHE
+430 PELDEFRI
-438 LAPDSNTFQAS
+438 LQPDANTFQAS

-467 DRYESQGR
+467 DKYESQGR

-483 GDQLDSVFDQ
+483 GDELDSVFDQ

-506 VILLDNSGSMG
+506 VILLDNSGSMNG
-517 GNKATSAY
+517 QKASSAY

-542 TVITFNDCAN
+542 TVITFNDRAN
-552 TLYRATDRA
+552 TLYRATDRVGN
-561 TNIIRDA
+561 TIRDA
-568 GTGGGTSADQAIT
+568 GCGGGTDATDAIQ

-599 ITDGDWSGNQEVNH
+599 ITDGDWSGNQDANH

-624 LTAFAY
+624 LTAFAF
-630 IPESDQQVDLTTEKA
+630 IPESDQNVELTTEKA
-645 HYCEIASVVRNPFDL
+645 HYCEIASVIRNPFDL

>member
-1 MCACGKC
+1 MD
-8 PSCKLQKGVTVR
+8 
-20 YHDAIADWELEMIG
+20 YNDAVADWELDILG
-34 ESRESLRAKAQK
+34 ETRESLRSQAIKA
-46 EEDTR
+46 EEKK

-62 RVNSAFTFRKVTVNV
+62 RVNSAFTFRKVIVNV
-77 ENSTMEAPAWSG
+77 EHSTMEAPAWSG

-106 RSIAGVKGLD
+106 KSIAGVKGLD

-123 LYTSREGSEIFDYVR
+123 LYTSREGSELFDYVR

-174 IHFVDNPK
+174 IHFVDNK
-182 AFTNSYPLLRGRRY
+182 EAFTNSYALLRGRRY
-196 LPTELRARSR
+196 LPVELRAQSR
-206 NAYPE
+206 NAYPH
-211 QDQINEIS
+211 QDQINELCAVV
-219 SIIDQYRTLIFP
+219 DQYRTLLFP
-231 ADTEIGKDLIAR
+231 ADTEKGKELIAR
-243 FNALLP
+243 FHDLLP
-249 KGDGSGHGSGDG
+249 KSDGTGNGTGTGTGHGESE
-261 SGEGGSISPAKAG
+261 SLRPAQAG
-274 EEGNCI
+274 EEGDVV
-280 VRVNALNDPFG
+280 VRINDPFG
-291 HGARPHEGLES
+291 HGKRPQEGLES
-302 SATSRPVPPKKQEK
+302 SADSRPEPPRKQQK

-322 QLDKVDDAELAD
+322 QLDKEDDAELAEK
-334 QLKNNP
+334 LKSKP
-340 IIDVDINDI
+340 VIDVDINDI
-349 DFGDDDFGLG
+349 DFGDE
-359 DDSDLNADQESDHDS
+359 DSDQDS
-374 DSDSAGN
+374 DQPSN

-391 DTLITDLLDNI
+391 NTLIEDLLENI
-402 LDSNETEIND
+402 LDSNETEINN

-423 ATNNSKE
+423 ATNNSRE
-430 PELDRFHE
+430 PESNEFRDLT
-438 LAPDSNTFQAS
+438 PDANTFQAS

-467 DRYESQGR
+467 DKYESQGR

-483 GDQLDSVFDQ
+483 GDDLDSVFDQ

-506 VILLDNSGSMG
+506 VILLDNSGSMSG
-517 GNKATSAY
+517 SKASSAY
-525 RAMYAIKKAL
+525 KAMYAIKKAL

-542 TVITFNDCAN
+542 TVITFNDRAN

-561 TNIIRDA
+561 TSTIRDA
-568 GTGGGTSADQAIT
+568 GTGGGTSADEAIK

-588 ETEKPVRIFFA
+588 ETDKPVRIFFA
-599 ITDGDWSGNQEVNH
+599 ITDGDWSGNQDVNH

-630 IPESDQQVDLTTEKA
+630 IPESGETVEPLTDQRS
-645 HYCEIASVVRNPFDL
+645 HYCEIASVIRNPFDL

>member
-1 MCACGKC
+1 MNFDH
-8 PSCKLQKGVTVR
+8 VEN
-20 YHDAIADWELEMIG
+20 WELDLLG
-34 ESRESLRAKAQK
+34 ETRESLRSQAIKA
-46 EEDTR
+46 EEKK

-62 RVNSAFTFRKVTVNV
+62 RVNSAFTFRKVIVNV
-77 ENSTMEAPAWSG
+77 ENSKLDAPAWSG

-106 RSIAGVKGLD
+106 KSIAGVKGLD

-123 LYTSREGSEIFDYVR
+123 LYTSREGSEIFDFVS

-174 IHFVDNPK
+174 IHFVDNK
-182 AFTNSYPLLRGRRY
+182 EAFTNSYPLLRGRRY
-196 LPTELRARSR
+196 LPVELRAQSR

-211 QDQINEIS
+211 QDQINEIC
-219 SIIDQYRTLIFP
+219 SIVDQYRTLIFP

-243 FNALLP
+243 FNDLLP
-249 KGDGSGHGSGDG
+249 KGDGSGSGTNA
-261 SGEGGSISPAKAG
+261 SLSPAGAD
-274 EEGNCI
+274 EEGDVL
-280 VRVNALNDPFG
+280 VRINDPFG
-291 HGARPHEGLES
+291 HGKRPQEGLES
-302 SATSRPVPPKKQEK
+302 SATSRPVAPKKQEK

-322 QLDKVDDAELAD
+322 QLDKEDDAELAD
-334 QLKNNP
+334 QLKSKP
-340 IIDVDINDI
+340 VIDVDINDI
-349 DFGDDDFGLG
+349 DFDFDDE
-359 DDSDLNADQESDHDS
+359 DSDQDS
-374 DSDSAGN
+374 SSS
-381 SAGDSAGDLI
+381 SAGDSAGDLVN
-391 DTLITDLLDNI
+391 TLIEDLLENI

-430 PELDRFHE
+430 PELDQFSI
-438 LAPDSNTFQAS
+438 LQPDANTFQAS

-467 DRYESQGR
+467 DKYESQGR

-483 GDQLDSVFDQ
+483 GDELDSVFDQ

-506 VILLDNSGSMG
+506 VILLDNSGSMNG
-517 GNKATSAY
+517 QKASSAY
-525 RAMYAIKKAL
+525 TAMYAIKKAL

-542 TVITFNDCAN
+542 TVITFNDRAN
-552 TLYRATDRA
+552 TLYRATDRVGN
-561 TNIIRDA
+561 TIRDA
-568 GTGGGTSADQAIT
+568 GCGGGTDATDAIQ

-599 ITDGDWSGNQEVNH
+599 ITDGDWSGNQDANH
-613 ETIKRMARAGV
+613 ETIKRLARAGV

-630 IPESDQQVDLTTEKA
+630 IPERNQQVDLTTEKA

>member
-1 MCACGKC
+1 MN
-8 PSCKLQKGVTVR
+8 
-20 YHDAIADWELEMIG
+20 YDEAIADWELDILG
-34 ESRESLRAKAQK
+34 ETRESLRLQAIK
-46 EEDTR
+46 EEETK

-62 RVNSAFTFRKVTVNV
+62 RVNSAFTFRKVIVNV
-77 ENSTMEAPAWSG
+77 EHSTMQAPAWSG

-95 NSRVIGDLNDA
+95 NSRVIGELNDA
-106 RSIAGVKGLD
+106 KSIAGVKGLD

-123 LYTSREGSEIFDYVR
+123 LYTSREGSELFEYVR
-138 DNNYFMAYNA
+138 DNNYFMAFNA

-174 IHFVDNPK
+174 IHFVDKPES
-182 AFTNSYPLLRGRRY
+182 FTNSYPLLRGRRY
-196 LPTELRARSR
+196 LPVELRARSR
-206 NAYPE
+206 NAYPH
-211 QDQINEIS
+211 QDQIDELCAVV
-219 SIIDQYRTLIFP
+219 DEYRTLLFP
-231 ADTEIGKDLIAR
+231 ADTEKGKELIAR
-243 FNALLP
+243 FHDLLP
-249 KGDGSGHGSGDG
+249 KGDGTGTGTGTGEGESVQPAGT
-261 SGEGGSISPAKAG
+261 GEGG
-274 EEGNCI
+274 CT
-280 VRVNALNDPFG
+280 VRVKINDPFG
-291 HGARPHEGLES
+291 HGDRPQEGLES
-302 SATSRPVPPKKQEK
+302 SADSRPVPPRKQEK

-322 QLDKVDDAELAD
+322 QLDKEDDAELAEK
-334 QLKNNP
+334 LKSKP
-340 IIDVDINDI
+340 VIDVDINDI
-349 DFGDDDFGLG
+349 DFGDEDSE
-359 DDSDLNADQESDHDS
+359 DSDQDS
-374 DSDSAGN
+374 DSDQSSDSAGN

-391 DTLITDLLDNI
+391 NTLIEDLLENV
-402 LDSNETEIND
+402 LDSNETEINN

-430 PELDRFHE
+430 PESNEFRDLT
-438 LAPDSNTFQAS
+438 PDSNTFQAS

-467 DRYESQGR
+467 DKYESQGR

-483 GDQLDSVFDQ
+483 GDDLDTVFDQ

-499 DATEIEC
+499 NATEIEC
-506 VILLDNSGSMG
+506 VILLDNSGSMNG
-517 GNKATSAY
+517 HKASSAY
-525 RAMYAIKKAL
+525 KAMYAIKKAL

-542 TVITFNDCAN
+542 TVITFNDRAN
-552 TLYRATDRA
+552 TLYRATDRV
-561 TNIIRDA
+561 TNTIRDA
-568 GTGGGTSADQAIT
+568 GVGGGTSADEAIK

-599 ITDGDWSGNQEVNH
+599 ITDGDWSGDQKVNH
-613 ETIKRMARAGV
+613 DTIKRMARAGV

-630 IPESDQQVDLTTEKA
+630 IPESGETVEPLTDQKS
-645 HYCEIASVVRNPFDL
+645 HYCEIASVIRNPFDL

>member
-1 MCACGKC
+1 MD
-8 PSCKLQKGVTVR
+8 
-20 YHDAIADWELEMIG
+20 YHDAVADWELDLLNET
-34 ESRESLRAKAQK
+34 RESLRAKAQK
-46 EEDTR
+46 EEETR

-62 RVNSAFTFRKVTVNV
+62 RVNSAFTFRKVTVSV
-77 ENSTMEAPAWSG
+77 ENSTMQAPAWSG
-89 ASTVTF
+89 SSTVTF

-123 LYTSREGSEIFDYVR
+123 LYTSREGSELFDYVR

-182 AFTNSYPLLRGRRY
+182 AFETSYPLLRGRRY
-196 LPTELRARSR
+196 LSTELRARSR

-211 QDQINEIS
+211 QHQINEICAV
-219 SIIDQYRTLIFP
+219 IDEYRTLIFP
-231 ADTEIGKDLIAR
+231 ADTEKGKDLIAR
-243 FNALLP
+243 FNDLLP
-249 KGDGSGHGSGDG
+249 KGDGSGDGSGTGSGDG
-261 SGEGGSISPAKAG
+261 SGEGVSISPAKAG
-274 EEGNCI
+274 EEGDCVI
-280 VRVNALNDPFG
+280 RINDPFG
-291 HGARPHEGLES
+291 HGSRPHEGLES
-302 SATSRPVPPKKQEK
+302 SAISRPVPPKKQEK

-322 QLDKVDDAELAD
+322 KLDKIDDAELAD
-334 QLKNNP
+334 QLKNKP

-349 DFGDDDFGLG
+349 DFGDDFDLG
-359 DDSDLNADQESDHDS
+359 DDFDSDSDFNANQESNHDS

-381 SAGDSAGDLI
+381 SAGDSAGELI
-391 DTLITDLLDNI
+391 DTLIADLLDNI

-430 PELDRFHE
+430 PALDRFHE

-525 RAMYAIKKAL
+525 CAMYAIKKAL

-542 TVITFNDCAN
+542 TVITFNDHAN
-552 TLYRATDRA
+552 TLYRSTDRA
-561 TNIIRDA
+561 TNTIRDA
-568 GTGGGTSADQAIT
+568 GTGGGTSPTEAIK

-599 ITDGDWSGNQEVNH
+599 ITDGDWSGNQKDNH

-624 LTAFAY
+624 LTAFAF
-630 IPESDQQVDLTTEKA
+630 IPENEEKVELTTEKS

-670 AISRRLVNN
+670 AISRRLVSN